1 MQVPHL
7 EVDPTEGIPISSN
20 AQGNESINLLYLIEA
35 DLSRSFLHIFQRALR
50 VVESIGQRRLSFSQ
64 FIGHIVKHLG
74 VRIDFKGPM
83 ERIESLVR
91 VVQVQTCDPQAQ
103 LCCRAGRVRF
113 SFSSKESRSVGI
125 ALL

>member
-64 FIGHIVKHLG
+64 FIGHILS
-74 VRIDFKGPM
+74 ISAS
-83 ERIESLVR
+83 ESISRALWNASSPWFVLCR
-91 VVQVQTCDPQAQ
+91 CRHAIPKLNCVVALDGFVLA
-103 LCCRAGRVRF
+103 
-113 SFSSKESRSVGI
+113 SVPKKV
-125 ALL
+125 AASV